1 MTTVRGGRTYA
12 TVVRRSIGDG
22 WLRILVVVG
31 LTAIS
36 IALVT
41 GIGLLPARI
50 RDGIDQLAAPGGAAP
65 PPAEMVAYL
74 EFVADGVER
83 ISYVFPGL
91 FLLVTA
97 LVVYMTITRLVT
109 AERAQTGC
117 LRTLGYPRRLLV
129 LRYLPLVLVGCVVG
143 AGLGLAVGYFVVA
156 PVLFHAIQDL
166 HDLPETTLAVPWL
179 GFAAA
184 GAVVLVM
191 AAVTAW
197 ASARV
202 AHESPV
208 ALLAPRAPRDG
219 AGVLLERV
227 RPVWRA
233 MPFRHK
239 STYRNIVR
247 YRVRFVMTVFSMLL
261 STALVFFGLSLSS
274 ALTESEPE
282 LMDTIAPISAL
293 LVIAAVV
300 LNALVV
306 YNITNINIEERAR
319 EIATLKVLGY
329 RDREVAGYVFREIL
343 WLTLLGVAAGL
354 PAGYFGIGFIF
365 DFLRFGSRADIGLYV
380 WFATPALALISL
392 ALADL
397 LLYRRL
403 VATDMNASLRTAE

>member
-1 MTTVRGGRTYA
+1 MSRTFS
-12 TVVRRSIGDG
+12 TVVRRTLTGG

-41 GIGLLPARI
+41 GIGLLPARM
-50 RDGIDQLAAPGGAAP
+50 RDGVDLLAAPGGAAA
-65 PPAEMVAYL
+65 PPAEVVAYL

-83 ISYVFPGL
+83 ISHVFPAL

-97 LVVYMTITRLVT
+97 LVVYMTISRLVT

-117 LRTLGYPRRLLV
+117 LRTLGYRRRLLA

-143 AGLGLAVGYFVVA
+143 AGLGLAAGYFVVA
-156 PVLFHAIQDL
+156 PVLFDAVQDL
-166 HDLPETTLAVPWL
+166 HALPETSLAVPWL
-179 GFAAA
+179 GFAAS

-191 AAVTAW
+191 AGVTVW

-202 AHESPV
+202 ARESPV
-208 ALLAPRAPRDG
+208 DLLAPRAPRSG

-233 MPFRHK
+233 LPFRHK

-261 STALVFFGLSLSS
+261 STALVFFGLSLAS
-274 ALTESEPE
+274 ALRESEPE

-293 LVIAAVV
+293 LVVAAVV

-343 WLTLLGVAAGL
+343 WLTLLGVAVGL
-354 PAGYFGIGFIF
+354 PAGYVGIAVIF
-365 DFLRFGSRADIGLYV
+365 DFLRFGSRADIGAYV
-380 WFATPALALISL
+380 WFATPALALVSL